1 MLPATSAAGGEPE
14 GIGRKTDIADGMSEA
29 EGRPDVPEAWPE
41 LLLLAITGYTAVR
54 RKAGSAVRKTPSET
68 AESALV
74 SCGSVDCGQ
83 FVLESVLFRT
93 PRTPHVGRE
102 RAVHSPLQM
111 LGRADNETA
120 SGIPDDNDYIGF
132 RRYGDGCC
140 LAQVA

>member
-1 MLPATSAAGGEPE
+1 MLAADWRLASVFEPSCPQLVRQT
-14 GIGRKTDIADGMSEA
+14 IQVLLVFR
-29 EGRPDVPEAWPE
+29 WPRE
-41 LLLLAITGYTAVR
+41 
-54 RKAGSAVRKTPSET
+54 TPSET

-102 RAVHSPLQM
+102 RAVRSPLHM
-111 LGRADNETA
+111 LDRADNETA
-120 SGIPDDNDYIGF
+120 SGIPDDNNYIGF